1 MPNPYSP
8 IDESSFSDTA
18 SFDPEEMLN
27 PRRYDD
33 TTDQRSDISSSEAP
47 SHDTYRTPSAPVDNT
62 AARAATG
69 VNGTV
74 ATASAQAEAETPAHT
89 RPKRFTALNA
99 ILDGIRSMRTF
110 KFLGIILF
118 FFAAYS
124 FVVCCSYFFTIGS
137 DQSAILNGELDLEM
151 YENAGRKFGA
161 LLAHTLIYDWVGLGA
176 FILIFYLGAC
186 GLSMLGVYRPG
197 FWGMTMRCLLTTVA
211 LSVIMGLVTYE
222 IASPVY
228 WGGLHG
234 QLLNERLIA
243 YSGFWGALTISLI
256 LGSMVVMLYLN
267 ELKNGWHTVNH
278 SLDGYRDKQA
288 ARHARR
294 EAKRA
299 EAEAK
304 AQALRIETE
313 TNAEVQRLKAENDRL
328 KAEAAAIARAKEQ
341 SKSQPA
347 TPAVATPADPA
358 PAVAT
363 PATVTPAP
371 VVSTE
376 LIPADSTASE
386 TVHTPA
392 QDDTDDPVIA
402 KGLGSL
408 FSTPADTATETTAPE
423 DYDES
428 DADSE
433 EQAPESEPEIEEEDI
448 TPLFPGASARDLQAI
463 DPRDLPPYDP
473 RAELSNFKFPDIDL
487 LRPAKDQGPSIDV
500 MEMEE
505 NKKRIVET
513 LRNCGVTISSIEA
526 TIGPTVTLYEIVPAD
541 GVRTRS
547 VKSLGDDLQLRL
559 AALGVRI
566 IAPIPAK
573 GTIGIEVPNK
583 DPRVVSMRT
592 VLDSDTYRNNKM
604 ELPMALG
611 KTISGDIFMAD
622 LAKMP
627 HLLVAGA
634 TGMGK
639 SVGLNAI
646 IASLLYK
653 KHPAELKF
661 VLIDPKRVELSLY
674 RKLERHYLASLPDED
689 AIITDMTKV
698 VTVLNSLCIE
708 MDNRLKLLENAGA
721 RNIKEYNEKFIA
733 RRLDMNKHRFLPYI
747 VLVID
752 EFADLIIRQGKEIEE
767 PVSRLAAVARAAG
780 IHLIIATQ
788 RPTVNVIT
796 GNIKLNIPGR
806 IAFRVIQGNDSRTIL
821 DQLGANQLN
830 GKGDMLFSNNGKLER
845 VQCAFIDTPE
855 VSDICDRIAD
865 QVGYPAPY
873 ELPEY
878 VPEGNDTASVASLTD
893 RDPLFDECARL
904 VVSTDT
910 ASTSSL
916 QRRYS
921 IGYNRAGKIMD
932 QMEAAGIVGP
942 SQGGKPRQVLVDPL
956 TLERILEN
964 K

>member
-62 AARAATG
+62 AARAAG

-74 ATASAQAEAETPAHT
+74 ATASAQAEAETPANA

-176 FILIFYLGAC
+176 FILIFYIGAC

-288 ARHARR
+288 TRHARR

-328 KAEAAAIARAKEQ
+328 KAEAAAMARAKEQ

-347 TPAVATPADPA
+347 TPAVTTPAE
-358 PAVAT
+358 
-363 PATVTPAP
+363 PAP
-371 VVSTE
+371 VV
-376 LIPADSTASE
+376 
-386 TVHTPA
+386 
-392 QDDTDDPVIA
+392 
-402 KGLGSL
+402 
-408 FSTPADTATETTAPE
+408 AT
-423 DYDES
+423 
-428 DADSE
+428 
-433 EQAPESEPEIEEEDI
+433 
-448 TPLFPGASARDLQAI
+448 
-463 DPRDLPPYDP
+463 
-473 RAELSNFKFPDIDL
+473 
-487 LRPAKDQGPSIDV
+487 
-500 MEMEE
+500 
-505 NKKRIVET
+505 
-513 LRNCGVTISSIEA
+513 
-526 TIGPTVTLYEIVPAD
+526 
-541 GVRTRS
+541 
-547 VKSLGDDLQLRL
+547 
-559 AALGVRI
+559 
-566 IAPIPAK
+566 
-573 GTIGIEVPNK
+573 
-583 DPRVVSMRT
+583 
-592 VLDSDTYRNNKM
+592 
-604 ELPMALG
+604 
-611 KTISGDIFMAD
+611 
-622 LAKMP
+622 
-627 HLLVAGA
+627 
-634 TGMGK
+634 
-639 SVGLNAI
+639 
-646 IASLLYK
+646 
-653 KHPAELKF
+653 
-661 VLIDPKRVELSLY
+661 LSL
-674 RKLERHYLASLPDED
+674 
-689 AIITDMTKV
+689 
-698 VTVLNSLCIE
+698 
-708 MDNRLKLLENAGA
+708 
-721 RNIKEYNEKFIA
+721 
-733 RRLDMNKHRFLPYI
+733 
-747 VLVID
+747 
-752 EFADLIIRQGKEIEE
+752 
-767 PVSRLAAVARAAG
+767 
-780 IHLIIATQ
+780 IHI
-788 RPTVNVIT
+788 
-796 GNIKLNIPGR
+796 
-806 IAFRVIQGNDSRTIL
+806 
-821 DQLGANQLN
+821 
-830 GKGDMLFSNNGKLER
+830 
-845 VQCAFIDTPE
+845 
-855 VSDICDRIAD
+855 
-865 QVGYPAPY
+865 
-873 ELPEY
+873 
-878 VPEGNDTASVASLTD
+878 
-893 RDPLFDECARL
+893 
-904 VVSTDT
+904 
-910 ASTSSL
+910 
-916 QRRYS
+916 
-921 IGYNRAGKIMD
+921 
-932 QMEAAGIVGP
+932 
-942 SQGGKPRQVLVDPL
+942 
-956 TLERILEN
+956 
-964 K
+964 